1 MRIMRLAI
9 IALLAAAPL
18 FAQSHDKDFDYLL
31 GDWEFTADSKQY
43 GKFSGFWSAVR
54 VGDGGPILD
63 EYRAVAG
70 DGSNYVTR
78 TLRAY
83 NGRRNQWELVS
94 TDGASGLQNFGTG
107 HREGDEMRIEQKFGV
122 GTATPSIWRIRYY
135 NIQPDRFSWAADR
148 SADDGKTWVTNFQR
162 IEARRIGSAH
172 AATALT
178 KPTKKAP

>member
-18 FAQSHDKDFDYLL
+18 FAQSHDRDFDYLL

-135 NIQPDRFSWAADR
+135 NIQPDRFSWTADQ
-148 SADDGKTWVTNFQR
+148 SKNGGKTWVKDYLQ
-162 IEARRIGSAH
+162 IEARRVGPLRSMGP
-172 AATALT
+172 L
-178 KPTKKAP
+178 APARK